1 MLQEEESENYYAV
14 GRAEREEFLFRLFKH
29 LCLGGELCQY
39 EDTVEPYMST
49 TRRIY
54 KDLIRWEE
62 AKHDSQTNDSV
73 GSIMISHSH
82 WFFLVCFVLLFSV
95 QKDPETKKISVVS
108 TVLKVSARV
117 SERQDVSKRQP
128 ENLLTHLL
136 CCRAGRVRPLLPR
149 EAGGGADLRLSG
161 HRPAQ
166 TTRDPV
172 QPRLRR
178 RRPGVVTVESGS
190 RFARRLHSIFFF
202 LVNTKNTQHGAA
214 VVQTDISA

>member
-39 EDTVEPYMST
+39 EDTVEPYIST

-73 GSIMISHSH
+73 GSIMTSHSH
-82 WFFLVCFVLLFSV
+82 WVLFCLFVLLFSV

-117 SERQDVSKRQP
+117 SERQGVSQRQP
-128 ENLLTHLL
+128 ENLLTP
-136 CCRAGRVRPLLPR
+136 PLLPCR
-149 EAGGGADLRLSG
+149 TSQAAASQGG
-161 HRPAQ
+161 
-166 TTRDPV
+166 
-172 QPRLRR
+172 RR
-178 RRPGVVTVESGS
+178 RSRPSPIWSST
-190 RFARRLHSIFFF
+190 RT
-202 LVNTKNTQHGAA
+202 NDT
-214 VVQTDISA
+214 